1 MNGFTLRDG
10 ILYKEDTL
18 NHFKDELSKWN
29 CNVVLI
35 DLSNNKTIVLDDE
48 TKAYLIKKYDEL
60 LKEM

>member
-10 ILYKEDTL
+10 ILYKEDIL